1 MQEFLKNLGI
11 KQKILLFVMIST
23 TIVLSITI
31 LYFSI
36 NVRKN
41 TIEDSKKIA
50 DSETQKYALQIKNIL
65 DKNLETTN
73 TLSKSFMESRR
84 LESSVRDSF
93 NKELLIN
100 TTKSNKDYLCL
111 WLVWEMKTFNKNY
124 KKKNGRLR
132 NVTLQLNNKVSF
144 MQAIADT
151 NDIEIDNDYYRI
163 RKTKKQNVT
172 NPYYD
177 VITPEFKGILMISM
191 ITPFVENDEF
201 LGLIGIDY
209 SLDKVQQIVQ
219 KINPFSSSTAY
230 LVASNNL
237 LVSHTDKNLFNKNLL
252 ELNKDNEA
260 EFSEAMKHIN
270 NNTSYAFE
278 KKNIK
283 TNEQVYVSFVPIPLG
298 EDGKVWALVTETPL
312 KILTQKSDKLFI
324 ITIIVG
330 IMGLA
335 VLLLTLYFPLSNR
348 VKKIVEVIHFSEKI
362 SKGDLRSR
370 IAVSNNDEIGKLA
383 LSINEMAD
391 KLKQIVGSIAQS
403 SENINEDSQHITR
416 FSAEISEGAGDQAS
430 SAEQIMAS
438 VEEMGANIQSN
449 SDNAKVT
456 EKISE
461 KALEGIK
468 NGSKSANQTSQS
480 IYEIASK
487 ISVIGEISRQ
497 TNILALN
504 AAIEAARAGQF
515 GKGFT
520 VVANEVKKLAEHAQA
535 AADEINLISEK
546 GVNISKLAEN
556 ELSKLVPEVEKT
568 AMLVKEITS
577 ASAEQSIGADQIQNA
592 IHLLNNVAQKNAAL
606 SDELTSKA
614 SSLSGEAEV
623 LRKNIDYFKI

>member
-1 MQEFLKNLGI
+1 MLELFKNLGL

-23 TIVLSITI
+23 TLVLSVTI
-31 LYFSI
+31 FFFSI

-50 DSETQKYALQIKNIL
+50 DSETQKSALQIKNIL
-65 DKNLETTN
+65 DKTLESTN

-84 LESSVRDSF
+84 LERSIRDSL
-93 NKELLIN
+93 NEGVLIN
-100 TTKSNKDYLCL
+100 ITESNEDYLSL
-111 WLVWEMKTFNKNY
+111 WLVWEMKTFDKNY
-124 KKKNGRLR
+124 KKKNGRFR
-132 NVTLQLNNKVSF
+132 NFTVKLNNTTKFYST
-144 MQAIADT
+144 IADT
-151 NDIEIDNDYYRI
+151 TNDEYDNDYYRT
-163 RKTKKQNVT
+163 RKAKKQNVT

-177 VITPEFKGILMISM
+177 VITPELKGVLMISM
-191 ITPFVENDEF
+191 ITPFIENNEF
-201 LGLIGIDY
+201 LGLIGIDV

-252 ELNKDNEA
+252 EINKENEA
-260 EFSEAMKHIN
+260 EYTEAMKNISN
-270 NNTSYAFE
+270 NLIYGFE
-278 KKNIK
+278 KKDINTK
-283 TNEQVYVSFVPIPLG
+283 QNVYVSFVPIPLG

-312 KILTQKSDKLFI
+312 KILTQKSDRLFI

-330 IMGLA
+330 LIGLGA
-335 VLLLTLYFPLSNR
+335 LLLTLYFPLNNIA
-348 VKKIVEVIHFSEKI
+348 KKIVEVSLFSEKI
-362 SKGDLRSR
+362 SKGDLRSK
-370 IAVSNNDEIGKLA
+370 ININNNDEIGKLSI
-383 LSINEMAD
+383 SINEMAD

-403 SENINEDSQHITR
+403 SENINDASQQITK
-416 FSAEISEGAGDQAS
+416 FSGEISEGAGDQAS

-487 ISVIGEISRQ
+487 IGVIGEISRQ

-520 VVANEVKKLAEHAQA
+520 VVANEVKKLAEHAQE
-535 AADEINLISEK
+535 AADEINRISEK
-546 GVNISKLAEN
+546 GVNISRLAEN
-556 ELSKLVPEVEKT
+556 ELSKLVPDVEKT
-568 AMLVKEITS
+568 ALLVKEITT
-577 ASAEQSIGADQIQNA
+577 ASAEQTIGAEQIQNA
-592 IHLLNNVAQKNAAL
+592 IQLLNNVAQKNAML
-606 SDELTSKA
+606 SDELNSKA
-614 SSLSGEAEV
+614 ISLSGEAEL
-623 LRKNIDYFKI
+623 LRKNVDYFKI